1 MADCPD
7 CGTTLDESRN
17 QLTEDEYTGILD
29 CPNCDFGLES
39 MSNLA
44 ARDRLG
50 GGA

>member
-7 CGTTLDESRN
+7 CGTPLDESRN
-17 QLTEDEYTGILD
+17 LLTESEHTDVLD
-29 CPNCDFGLES
+29 CPACPFGIET

-50 GGA
+50 GGE